1 MICGATERHG
11 LKEPKRVAELQNA
24 IVRCVK
30 DGDGGPNSWPNRL
43 SRLLEKLREVRTLC
57 IQGLQRIFYLKLEDL
72 VPPPATIDKLF
83 LDTLPF

>member
-1 MICGATERHG
+1 MFVICGATERRG
-11 LKEPKRVAELQNA
+11 LTEPQRVAELQNA

-30 DGDGGPNSWPNRL
+30 DGDWPDRL
-43 SRLLEKLREVRTLC
+43 SRLLDKLREVRTLC
-57 IQGLQRIFYLKLEDL
+57 VQGLQRIFYLKLEDL